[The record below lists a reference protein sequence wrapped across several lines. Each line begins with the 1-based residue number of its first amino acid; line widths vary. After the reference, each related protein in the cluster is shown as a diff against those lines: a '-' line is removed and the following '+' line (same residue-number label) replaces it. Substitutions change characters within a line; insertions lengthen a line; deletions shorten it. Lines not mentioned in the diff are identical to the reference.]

1 MQNEIINILKKEEKF
16 SDKTIEEIREVELN
30 DFSDIIKEVGKQ
42 ETEYLNRTE
51 ILDGLNTK
59 TIGKELYLFKEVM
72 STNTVAKFLSE
83 NDVSNGTVI
92 ISEKQSGAKGRLGKS
107 WESPLGGIWLSLVVK
122 PNVDHSKI
130 PMITLATGVAVV
142 KTLER
147 IGIENA
153 EIKWPNDVMINDKKV
168 CGILT
173 EAITKFNSI
182 ESVIIGVGIDANFD
196 VNVLSK
202 ELQEGTTTLDIELG
216 HRVNE
221 NEIIRFFL
229 EEFERIGIL
238 FEEGGFERILKEW
251 RKYSYSIGKIVEVR
265 EPFSKSY
272 DGYVLGI
279 SREGALVVEKIDG
292 TLEKVIS
299 GECIIKK

>member
-30 DFSDIIKEVGKQ
+30 DFADIIKEVGKQ
-42 ETEYLNRTE
+42 ETEYLNRNE

-83 NDVSNGTVI
+83 NDVNNGTVI

-153 EIKWPNDVMINDKKV
+153 EIKWPNDVMIHDKKV

-196 VNVLSK
+196 VNILSE

>member
-1 MQNEIINILKKEEKF
+1 M
-16 SDKTIEEIREVELN
+16 
-30 DFSDIIKEVGKQ
+30 
-42 ETEYLNRTE
+42 
-51 ILDGLNTK
+51 
-59 TIGKELYLFKEVM
+59 
-72 STNTVAKFLSE
+72 
-83 NDVSNGTVI
+83 
-92 ISEKQSGAKGRLGKS
+92 
-107 WESPLGGIWLSLVVK
+107 
-122 PNVDHSKI
+122 
-130 PMITLATGVAVV
+130 
-142 KTLER
+142 
-147 IGIENA
+147 
-153 EIKWPNDVMINDKKV
+153 
-168 CGILT
+168 
-173 EAITKFNSI
+173 
-182 ESVIIGVGIDANFD
+182 
-196 VNVLSK
+196 NVLSE